1 MATVT
6 VIYPSGHKFD
16 LDYYL
21 NTHMPLVAREWGSA
35 GLTGYEVVQFTEGGA
50 YQIQAVL
57 KWTSLDAWNK
67 ASKDVVLGDIPNFT
81 TAPATLLT
89 GEYKQAI
96 TL

>member
-1 MATVT
+1 
-6 VIYPSGHKFD
+6 
-16 LDYYL
+16 
-21 NTHMPLVAREWGSA
+21 
-35 GLTGYEVVQFTEGGA
+35 VQFTEGGA

-67 ASKDVVLGDIPNFT
+67 AAKDVVLGDIPNFT

-89 GEYKQAI
+89 GESKQAI

>member
-6 VIYPSGHKFD
+6 VLYPSGHKFD

-21 NTHMPLVAREWGSA
+21 NTHMPLVGKNWGPE
-35 GLTGYEVVQFTEGGA
+35 GLKSYEIVQFTEGGV

-57 KWTSLDAWNK
+57 KWTSLEAFNK
-67 ASKDVVLGDIPNFT
+67 AAKDVVLGDIPNFT
-81 TAPATLLT
+81 TAPATLIT
-89 GEYKQAI
+89 GESKQAI